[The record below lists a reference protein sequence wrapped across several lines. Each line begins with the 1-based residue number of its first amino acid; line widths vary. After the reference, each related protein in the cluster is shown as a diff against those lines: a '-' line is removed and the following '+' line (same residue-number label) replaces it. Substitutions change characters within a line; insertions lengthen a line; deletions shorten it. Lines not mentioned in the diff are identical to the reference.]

1 MKKITSIILG
11 LSVMIAL
18 VFVPYISKGSNVQS
32 SNPFTEW
39 DTLSDAEAEAGFS
52 ISLPDQI
59 EGYDEIFYRASKTHP
74 LIEVIFH
81 NGEGEIRFRKAP
93 GNDDISGNYT
103 PYTQVSTVDGISLK
117 GDHDAFS
124 LAIWT
129 DDEYTY
135 SIYADQPFSQD
146 ELLALAKAVQ

>member
-32 SNPFTEW
+32 PNPFTEW

-74 LIEVIFH
+74 MIEVIFH

-93 GNDDISGNYT
+93 GTLLPGSSGPLHFRCAGFRNGRPGT
-103 PYTQVSTVDGISLK
+103 AL
-117 GDHDAFS
+117 
-124 LAIWT
+124 
-129 DDEYTY
+129 
-135 SIYADQPFSQD
+135 PFHLCQ
-146 ELLALAKAVQ
+146 LQ